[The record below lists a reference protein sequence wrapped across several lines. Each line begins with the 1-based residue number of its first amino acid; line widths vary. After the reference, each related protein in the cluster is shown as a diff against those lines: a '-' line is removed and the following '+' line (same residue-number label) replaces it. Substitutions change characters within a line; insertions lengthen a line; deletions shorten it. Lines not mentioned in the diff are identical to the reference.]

1 MTLFPN
7 KLFHYETRAQTVKA
21 YERDLIIDPN
31 LTLEGLKGPAPPPH
45 EQQDLT
51 QLTNPLS
58 SHVTHHCPAKEI
70 FRDEM
75 CYYIR

>member
-7 KLFHYETRAQTVKA
+7 KFFHYETWAQTVKA
-21 YERDLIIDPN
+21 YKRDLIIDPN
-31 LTLEGLKGPAPPPH
+31 LTLEGLKCPPHHH

-58 SHVTHHCPAKEI
+58 
-70 FRDEM
+70 
-75 CYYIR
+75 